1 MTVKFKLY
9 YILLTKQPI
18 PQLVW
23 KSKKL
28 KLFLSWSLAT
38 EVHFQIVKGDNK
50 RVKIDNVWC
59 NSDCPMTNS

>member
-23 KSKKL
+23 KSKK
-28 KLFLSWSLAT
+28 T
-38 EVHFQIVKGDNK
+38 EVIPFMKCSHRGPFSDCKRGYNK
-50 RVKIDNVWC
+50 RVKIDNV
-59 NSDCPMTNS
+59 